1 MKNIYEVIRQK
12 EQEIT
17 ELQRQIEALR
27 TAARLLADDHD
38 TSDTYPARPTSA
50 AAPAMPARPPA
61 VAMAG
66 AAAAGALKEFP

>member
-1 MKNIYEVIRQK
+1 MKNIYDVIRQK

-17 ELQRQIEALR
+17 ELQREIEALR

-38 TSDTYPARPTSA
+38 PAEPYPTRST
-50 AAPAMPARPPA
+50 APAPQPSSTRSSA
-61 VAMAG
+61 VPMAA